1 MLNRRVKTS
10 IALKFGLTLL
20 EVIVATLITG
30 LMLVVSLDSIGA
42 VYQSNLANAGRL
54 TGPGLAHELMAEIMS
69 MPYTDATG
77 NNLALGVE
85 SGESTVNR
93 NDFDDVDDYNGLNS
107 LGIRTKSGTLVTGY
121 TTWRQ
126 QASVEWV
133 EILTG
138 LTGILG
144 DTGLKRI
151 TVTITSPEGKVT
163 QLVAYRYKQGVLEQV
178 PAVDMTAVNWIG
190 AELQIGSS
198 GTRARMGV
206 NLPNQASDA
215 N

>member
-1 MLNRRVKTS
+1 MKNVQRNR
-10 IALKFGLTLL
+10 GLTLL
-20 EVIVATLITG
+20 EVVVATLISG

-42 VYQSNLANAGRL
+42 VFQSNLANAGRL
-54 TGPGLAHELMAEIMS
+54 TGPGLAHELMAEILS
-69 MPYTDATG
+69 MPYNDATG
-77 NNLALGVE
+77 SNLALGTE

-93 NDFDDVDDYNGLNS
+93 NDYDDVDDYTGLNS

-121 TTWRQ
+121 TNWRQ
-126 QASVEWV
+126 QVSVEWV

-138 LTGILG
+138 LTWILG

-151 TVTITSPEGKVT
+151 TVTITSPEGDVT
-163 QLVAYRYKQGVLEQV
+163 QLVAYRYKEGVLEQT

-190 AELQIGSS
+190 AELQIGAD
-198 GTRARMGV
+198 GTHARMGV
-206 NLPNQASDA
+206 NLSNHTTDA